1 MPPKLKILV
10 SIDFDAV
17 SGWLGTGASPET
29 NLSDYSS
36 GFFAARVG
44 VPRLIKLF
52 KHLNIADKVTWFI
65 PGHSVESFPDETRQ
79 IVESG
84 AEIGLHGYCHE
95 DCSKLTEEQERDVL
109 EKCIEIVTEVSGS
122 YPRGYRAPL
131 YTLRHHTIKL
141 LEEKGILYDSSLA
154 LHDSKMSFLPKN
166 GGRPLTVPTY
176 TPETKA
182 SSWMHP
188 IHQSDDPDPSGT
200 VIEIPGNWYM
210 EDMTPMQFWPH
221 TSNSHGYVPAAAV
234 EAMWIERLEFLLR
247 EMEEESHEESRDD
260 MTVFP
265 IILHPDTSGMAHII
279 PMIERFVRTVQG
291 KGDKVEF
298 MKYGDCALQWKQT

>member
-1 MPPKLKILV
+1 
-10 SIDFDAV
+10 
-17 SGWLGTGASPET
+17 
-29 NLSDYSS
+29 
-36 GFFAARVG
+36 
-44 VPRLIKLF
+44 
-52 KHLNIADKVTWFI
+52 
-65 PGHSVESFPDETRQ
+65 
-79 IVESG
+79 
-84 AEIGLHGYCHE
+84 
-95 DCSKLTEEQERDVL
+95 
-109 EKCIEIVTEVSGS
+109 
-122 YPRGYRAPL
+122 
-131 YTLRHHTIKL
+131 
-141 LEEKGILYDSSLA
+141 
-154 LHDSKMSFLPKN
+154 MSFLLKN

-221 TSNSHGYVPAAAV
+221 TSNSHGYVPATAV

-247 EMEEESHEESRDD
+247 EMKEESHEESRDD
-260 MTVFP
+260 MMVFP

-279 PMIERFVRTVQG
+279 PMIERFVKTVQA